1 MKYELDKEEFIIIHT
16 SMTEMFS
23 KTLVLIESLAHN
35 AHDINIKRLEL
46 DLRKQEF
53 EEAQAGLRRVSRPS
67 FEDASE
73 EYEEELPPEQPLP
86 FPKEVFQSESPRT
99 VEPTVSPPP
108 PKAEIDDEDIAIFFD
123 FMEVWL
129 TNFNVEGPQPDRAE
143 ELRNMTI
150 NGHAGKIHR
159 FFTAHGGMTKSVR
172 AYLIGTDHPK
182 KDDRNFAFLVAS
194 NMCSVAS
201 IIYPPLIDQFDYINP
216 S

>member
-1 MKYELDKEEFIIIHT
+1 MKYELDKEEFIMIHR
-16 SMTEMFS
+16 SVTEIFS
-23 KTLVLIESLAHN
+23 KTLVLIESLARNGHE
-35 AHDINIKRLEL
+35 INLKRL
-46 DLRKQEF
+46 DLETRKQEF
-53 EEAQAGLRRVSRPS
+53 EEARAGLQRVSRAS
-67 FEDASE
+67 FEEISEDSE
-73 EYEEELPPEQPLP
+73 EEPVSEQPLP
-86 FPKEVFQSESPRT
+86 FPKEVFQSQSPKT
-99 VEPTVSPPP
+99 VEPTVEPPP
-108 PKAEIDDEDIAIFFD
+108 PKAEIDDEDIGIFFD

-150 NGHAGKIHR
+150 DGRARKIHR
-159 FFTAHGGMTKSVR
+159 FFTAHGGMTKSVQ

-201 IIYPPLIDQFDYINP
+201 IIYPPLIDQFDYVNP